1 MYPPRQNTGSQ
12 QNQMKITIPDACDRI
27 KEEVTFLT
35 QQIQT
40 LKLECE
46 RLNQERAD
54 AQRLYTSYYET
65 ACTIHLEYQKQC
77 EITKRFAT
85 IISQVLSYLPQE
97 HQNTVLSAV
106 ERAKQV
112 SMPDPAT
119 MMGQGQLMF
128 SGANPMGG
136 FPPGMPGLPQP
147 PVTSVNGNLNT
158 SNSGVSSLLS
168 MPPNPFGPNPITS
181 MANMNTNNNN
191 SNNAVSS
198 SNQQQQPSSGQS
210 GFPGAPPGASNSPG
224 FPQSQSAMAAA
235 MAAMAASLQGNNAA
249 AAAAFGFPLPP
260 NMTTGPNLISNMGA
274 FMTGDK
280 NMDEKQRAAAAA
292 AMAAMTAAVA
302 QQQQYAGGA
311 GMDPNSVFA
320 SLANMP
326 HSGPGGFDFSQA
338 AFAAAAAALQPPLP
352 AQQPP
357 PQQPALPQQ
366 TDTPI
371 VTSALSAPPPS
382 SSNNSIDAQP
392 PRLHSPQTSTSNNC
406 AAPSSPVQPAR
417 ASSALAFS
425 DGSKRRRI
433 DTDGV
438 ALNGGATSEP
448 GGDANSRQ
456 NGGGGGGLM
465 NPKPEIKSSSTPM
478 GSNNNGGNGSP
489 QTPEQQ
495 TPANS
500 NNGNGNSSPK
510 ALNIPGLTSTPLN
523 SETLPM
529 MSLPPGPMGPFP
541 GPNIPGLVTSTPT
554 HPSFMHRFPGPLPP
568 GVGPF
573 MRPPLASPGSMPFDG
588 GFRTPTSYSY
598 LYAEGQTPIPVPI
611 MPEML
616 TGPGIPVSA
625 KAIQTIEHGEV
636 VCAVMVDSPKSHVYT
651 GGKGTVKVWDIS
663 QSSASANEGHPI
675 VMKTPLFN
683 LDCLQGGHY
692 IRSIKMANEHRMLVV
707 GGESKVVNIWDL
719 GGSNPRKKGEVEIVS
734 QACYAIAISNDNKMG
749 YFCQSDGAISVWDL
763 HNLTLIHRLSGHS
776 DGASCIDMNTDGST
790 LWTGGLDKTVR
801 CWDIRETRSQ
811 ITQLTF
817 GSQVFS
823 LAKSPTEDWVVTGM
837 ESDEIEIFAP
847 GHIDRYQVKMHESC
861 VLSLKFAHSGAWFAS
876 TGKDS
881 WLHGWKPPHGANL
894 FKVKENLSVLSC
906 DLSADDRHLVTGS
919 GDKRATVYEINY

>member
-119 MMGQGQLMF
+119 MMGQSQLMF
-128 SGANPMGG
+128 PGANPMGG

-147 PVTSVNGNLNT
+147 PVTSVNGNLST
-158 SNSGVSSLLS
+158 SNTGVSSLLS
-168 MPPNPFGPNPITS
+168 MPPNPFGPNTITS

-191 SNNAVSS
+191 NNNPVSS
-198 SNQQQQPSSGQS
+198 SNQQQQPGAGQS
-210 GFPGAPPGASNSPG
+210 GFPGAPSGASNSPG
-224 FPQSQSAMAAA
+224 FPQSQNAMAAA

-260 NMTTGPNLISNMGA
+260 NMSTAGPNLISNMGA

-302 QQQQYAGGA
+302 QQQQYGGSA

-357 PQQPALPQQ
+357 PQQPPALPQQ
-366 TDTPI
+366 TDTPV

-382 SSNNSIDAQP
+382 SSTNSVDAQP

-406 AAPSSPVQPAR
+406 AAPSSPAQPAR

-433 DTDGV
+433 DTDGI

-448 GGDANSRQ
+448 GGDASSRQ
-456 NGGGGGGLM
+456 NGGGGLM
-465 NPKPEIKSSSTPM
+465 DPKSEAKASITPT
-478 GSNNNGGNGSP
+478 GNNGNGDNRSP

-495 TPANS
+495 ALV
-500 NNGNGNSSPK
+500 NNNNCNGTSSPK
-510 ALNIPGLTSTPLN
+510 ALNMPGLTSTPLN
-523 SETLPM
+523 SEALSM

-554 HPSFMHRFPGPLPP
+554 HPSFMSRFPGPLPP
-568 GVGPF
+568 GAGPF
-573 MRPPLASPGSMPFDG
+573 MRPPLASPGSIPFDG
-588 GFRTPTSYSY
+588 GFRAPTSYSY
-598 LYAEGQTPIPVPI
+598 LYAEGQAPIPVPI

-616 TGPGIPVSA
+616 AGPGVPMSA

-663 QSSASANEGHPI
+663 QSSASANEGYPI
-675 VMKTPLFN
+675 VMKIPLFN

-692 IRSIKMANEHRMLVV
+692 IRSIKMANENRMLVV
-707 GGESKVVNIWDL
+707 GGEASVVNIWDL
-719 GGSNPRKKGEVEIVS
+719 GGSNPRKKGEVEIGS
-734 QACYAIAISNDNKMG
+734 QACYAIAISNDNKMC
-749 YFCQSDGAISVWDL
+749 YFCQSDGVISVWDL
-763 HNLTLIHRLSGHS
+763 HNLSLIHRLSGHS

-801 CWDIRETRSQ
+801 CWDIRETRNQ
-811 ITQLTF
+811 ITQLAF

-881 WLHGWKPPHGANL
+881 WLYGWRPPHGANL

-919 GDKRATVYEINY
+919 GDKRATVYEIGY